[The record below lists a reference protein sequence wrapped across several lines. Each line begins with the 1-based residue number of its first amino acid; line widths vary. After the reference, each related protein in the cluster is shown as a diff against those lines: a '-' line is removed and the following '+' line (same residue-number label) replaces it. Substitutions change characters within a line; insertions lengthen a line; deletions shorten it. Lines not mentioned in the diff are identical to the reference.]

1 MTGETA
7 ELSIVIVSYKVRERL
22 RSCLDSLRLSDPD
35 GPRRE
40 VIVVDNA
47 SDDGTVETLAPL
59 YPEVTFLPM
68 DRNLGFSIGC
78 NRGAAR
84 ASGSAILFLNPDT
97 VVYPETFATIWK
109 FAKLH
114 PEAGIVGCRILDGE
128 GDLQLACRRSIPTIG
143 VALSRLS
150 GLSLLMPSSRTF
162 GRYNLTYLD
171 PAKSYTVEAV
181 SGSFLLITREA
192 FEAVGG
198 FDEDYFLYAED
209 LDLCLKVSRI
219 GKEIWYCGETSIV
232 HHKGQSAATRPWGA
246 RMDFYRAMVVF
257 SRKNLGVGPTLEF
270 FLTLAATFLAA
281 GNILANQFRDVRRLL
296 LDFIVINSVFMAV
309 ATTWLG
315 IKGVGSYIASPM
327 GWIWHLVLTL
337 SILVG
342 QAAIGSYR
350 QNPVD
355 TSRRILALGVSLGV
369 FLGIGLVFKQLVFSR
384 AVFVLGGGLA
394 GVALLVLHNLL
405 VSTASTPMRVVV
417 AGTGEHSLRLA
428 RMLKLQGRVKVVGLL
443 ALEGEVSV
451 SDGEFMAI
459 ARAPN
464 VGPAVKALE
473 IQSVVLSGE
482 DPQVAAMLVQIAGVQ
497 RHGLKLY
504 LSLVTAGSENPALVD
519 ITLGRSLIPGRSA

>member
-1 MTGETA
+1 MNGEPA

-22 RSCLDSLRLSDPD
+22 HSCLDSLRLSDPS
-35 GPRRE
+35 GPRHE

-47 SDDGTVETLAPL
+47 SDDGTVELLAPL
-59 YPEVTFLPM
+59 FPEVAFLPM
-68 DRNLGFSIGC
+68 DRNLGFSIAC
-78 NRGAAR
+78 NRGAAK
-84 ASGSAILFLNPDT
+84 ASGRAILFLNPDT
-97 VVYPETFATIWK
+97 VVYPDTLATIWK
-109 FAKLH
+109 FAQAH

-150 GLSLLMPSSRTF
+150 GLSLLFPGSRLF

-171 PAKSYTVEAV
+171 PAGSYTVEAV

-192 FEAVGG
+192 YEAVGG

-257 SRKNLGVGPTLEF
+257 SRKNLGVGPVLEF
-270 FLTLAATFLAA
+270 FLTLAATLLAA
-281 GNILANQFRDVRRLL
+281 GNILANQFREVRRLL
-296 LDFIVINSVFMAV
+296 LDFLVINGVFMAV

-315 IKGVGSYIASPM
+315 IKGIGSYIASPM

-337 SILVG
+337 SILSG

-350 QNPVD
+350 RNPVD
-355 TSRRILALGVSLGV
+355 MSRRVLALGVSLGV

-394 GVALLVLHNLL
+394 GMSLLLLHNFL
-405 VSTASTPMRVVV
+405 VTAGTAPMRVVV
-417 AGTGEHSLRLA
+417 VGTGEHSLRLA
-428 RMLKLQGRVKVVGLL
+428 RMLKVQGRVKVVGLL
-443 ALEGEVSV
+443 ALDGHATS
-451 SDGEFMAI
+451 SDGEFMAV

-473 IQSVVLSGE
+473 IQSVVLPGE
-482 DPQVAAMLVQIAGVQ
+482 DPQVAAMLLQIAGVQ

-504 LSLVTAGSENPALVD
+504 LSLVKPGTDEPALVD
-519 ITLGRSLIPGRSA
+519 ITLGRSLIPGGSA